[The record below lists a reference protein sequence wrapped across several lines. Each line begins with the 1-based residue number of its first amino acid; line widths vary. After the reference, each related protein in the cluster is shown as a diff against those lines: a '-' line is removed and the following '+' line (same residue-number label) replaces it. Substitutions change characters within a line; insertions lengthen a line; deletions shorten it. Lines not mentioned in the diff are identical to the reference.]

1 MSPSLPVP
9 SPAHSLL
16 AFALFCVPLAGNASD
31 AAAPGV
37 SSGAFLQAFLALGLI
52 VALLIATAWLA
63 RKVSGGKGFGQGGMK
78 VIGGV
83 ALGPRERIVLVE
95 AGDTWL
101 VIGIVP
107 GQIRT
112 LHTMPKGSEI
122 ADAGGSFSNDRPFAQ
137 WLKQMA
143 ERRGNA

>member
-1 MSPSLPVP
+1 MTTGS
-9 SPAHSLL
+9 AL
-16 AFALFCVPLAGNASD
+16 AAE

-37 SSGAFLQAFLALGLI
+37 GAGTYLQAGLALAFI
-52 VALLIATAWLA
+52 VAVLAGTAWIA
-63 RKVSGGKGFGQGGMK
+63 RKMSGGKGFGQGGMK

-95 AGDTWL
+95 IGEDWL

-112 LHTMPKGSEI
+112 LHRMPKGSAQGSDLTGDE
-122 ADAGGSFSNDRPFAQ
+122 ADKPFAQ
-137 WLKQMA
+137 WLKTVA
-143 ERRGNA
+143 ERRRND

>member
-1 MSPSLPVP
+1 MLPALRSIP
-9 SPAHSLL
+9 IALL
-16 AFALFCVPLAGNASD
+16 AVLPLVAVAETAEPPGISAGTF
-31 AAAPGV
+31 V
-37 SSGAFLQAFLALGLI
+37 QAMLALALI
-52 VALLIATAWLA
+52 VGLLMGTAWLA
-63 RKVSGGKGFGQGGMK
+63 RKISGGKGFGQGGMR
-78 VIGGV
+78 VVGGV

-112 LHTMPKGSEI
+112 LHTMPKGESP
-122 ADAGGSFSNDRPFAQ
+122 AGGLPPSADKPFAQ
-137 WLKQMA
+137 WLKQIA